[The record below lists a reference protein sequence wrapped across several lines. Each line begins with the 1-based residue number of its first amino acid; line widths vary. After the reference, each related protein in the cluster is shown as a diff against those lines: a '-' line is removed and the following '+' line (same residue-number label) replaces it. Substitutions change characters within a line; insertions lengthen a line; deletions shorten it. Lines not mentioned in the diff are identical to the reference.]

1 MITRRPA
8 EGRGR
13 THADW
18 LDSRHTFSFNRYY
31 DPNWSGF
38 RRLLV
43 INEDFVAPAKGF
55 GTHSHRD
62 MEIISYVLAG
72 ALEHRDSMGT
82 SSTIRP
88 GEVQRMS
95 AGTGVRHSEYNP
107 SPDEPTHFL
116 QIWIEP
122 EREGMPPSY
131 EQREFPPDEAGA
143 GLRLLASRTGRD
155 GSVTVH
161 QDVELYRASLA
172 AGEEVTHELRRGRHA
187 WAQVVSGEIVLNGVG
202 LGPGD
207 GAAVSEEERVVIGA
221 AGRAE
226 VLLFDLA

>member
-72 ALEHRDSMGT
+72 ALEHRDSMG
-82 SSTIRP
+82 
-88 GEVQRMS
+88 
-95 AGTGVRHSEYNP
+95 
-107 SPDEPTHFL
+107 
-116 QIWIEP
+116 
-122 EREGMPPSY
+122 
-131 EQREFPPDEAGA
+131 
-143 GLRLLASRTGRD
+143 
-155 GSVTVH
+155 
-161 QDVELYRASLA
+161 
-172 AGEEVTHELRRGRHA
+172 
-187 WAQVVSGEIVLNGVG
+187 
-202 LGPGD
+202 
-207 GAAVSEEERVVIGA
+207 
-221 AGRAE
+221 
-226 VLLFDLA
+226 